1 MIGAKSTQ
9 TSSRDNHR
17 QDASYTFFMET
28 IVAGKYVVGCTLS
41 VIIPTTLVCELF
53 APTILLTFISYL
65 FCIHVV
71 KLPMLIHWKNN
82 TVINGSELLL

>member
-41 VIIPTTLVCELF
+41 VIIPTTLVCVLF
-53 APTILLTFISYL
+53 APTIPTYFYFILVLYTCSQVTNAYSL
-65 FCIHVV
+65 E
-71 KLPMLIHWKNN
+71 K
-82 TVINGSELLL
+82 